1 MAPNKANDKTEL
13 KVGLQVSTEL
23 QEGRYSN
30 YAYIGH
36 SEDEFH
42 IYFGQAT
49 PPSEIPPDKTIFAQ
63 AVAHIIVPPKV
74 MPKIITALSENY
86 EKYKK
91 RYLKERYLT

>member
-1 MAPNKANDKTEL
+1 MTSKKVDDKTEL
-13 KVGLQVSTEL
+13 KVGLEVSTEL

-49 PPSEIPPDKTIFAQ
+49 PPSKIPTDKTIFAQ

-74 MPKIITALSENY
+74 MPKVIKALSENY

-91 RYLKERYLT
+91 RYLEGEHLT